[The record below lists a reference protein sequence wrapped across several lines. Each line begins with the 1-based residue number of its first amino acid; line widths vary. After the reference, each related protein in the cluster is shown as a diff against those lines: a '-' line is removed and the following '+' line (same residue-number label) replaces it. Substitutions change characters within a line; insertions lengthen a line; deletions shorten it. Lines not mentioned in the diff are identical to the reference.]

1 MEFKHIRITPACQG
15 CKRLINPLDPKC
27 KVCVNQNNFELRENE
42 LGIQKELELFERKN
56 KRRDDILAA
65 FDLDIIRKHVYKD
78 WSTPKGYIPRIKKVI
93 FNDPATIVYWS
104 DGTKTVVKCDERD
117 IYDPEK
123 GLAMAISKKALGN
136 RGNQGTYYDE
146 FKKWLPEEKEVG
158 FDPRTNG
165 MSFGEYMERQYEI
178 FKNVFNGKKIDIS
191 MCDDKASEVDGK

>member
-1 MEFKHIRITPACQG
+1 M
-15 CKRLINPLDPKC
+15 
-27 KVCVNQNNFELRENE
+27 
-42 LGIQKELELFERKN
+42 
-56 KRRDDILAA
+56 
-65 FDLDIIRKHVYKD
+65 
-78 WSTPKGYIPRIKKVI
+78 
-93 FNDPATIVYWS
+93 
-104 DGTKTVVKCDERD
+104 KCDERD